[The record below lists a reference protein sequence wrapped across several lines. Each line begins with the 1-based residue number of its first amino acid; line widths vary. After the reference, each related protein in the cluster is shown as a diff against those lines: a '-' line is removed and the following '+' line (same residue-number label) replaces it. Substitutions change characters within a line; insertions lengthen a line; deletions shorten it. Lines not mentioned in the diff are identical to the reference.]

1 MPLINMATQAW
12 PAWLKNPVPRLGKKA
27 AFFLASATALISVAL
42 SRLASG
48 SATAGIMWVSAAVF
62 RGTHSLTVFLWAGNW
77 NCTLAPASRRHRWRH
92 AAHPAV

>member
-48 SATAGIMWVSAAVF
+48 STAHSTF
-62 RGTHSLTVFLWAGNW
+62 FDRTHRF
-77 NCTLAPASRRHRWRH
+77 P
-92 AAHPAV
+92 